1 MKACADQGKRLPTD
15 SELTKLANDL
25 YNTTVSGGDGEVT
38 YAPLDMN
45 KMSQYGL
52 PVDNITIYGVFLM
65 WSSGQETDARDAH
78 AYTFYSDATGW
89 FSDAGRD
96 GTASYLWAVCVGE

>member
-89 FSDAGRD
+89 DSYGGRD
-96 GTASYLWAVCVGE
+96 GSAPYLWAVCVGE